1 MVEVYALG
9 SGLILLGA
17 PALIVRVFSDDP
29 EVFATAVSLLRIA
42 ALFQVGLGAY
52 IVGKGALRGTGDV
65 RYVAVVTVGMAWLCT
80 PTLAAFF
87 GLGLG
92 WGAVGGW
99 VGLCT
104 EVTLASLLYWWRLE
118 RGAWAAAAERTRSEI
133 LRAPE
138 CELSEAS

>member
-1 MVEVYALG
+1 MIDRRNALRLFVC
-9 SGLILLGA
+9 GL
-17 PALIVRVFSDDP
+17 
-29 EVFATAVSLLRIA
+29 A
-42 ALFQVGLGAY
+42 ALFWELVLIRWMGSVRVIAY
-52 IVGKGALRGTGDV
+52 YTNFVLI
-65 RYVAVVTVGMAWLCT
+65 
-80 PTLAAFF
+80 AAFF

-118 RGAWAAAAERTRSEI
+118 RGAWAAAAERTRSEL
-133 LRAPE
+133 LRAPA